1 MKHTTVKTLGAAAV
15 GAALAATGAGS
26 AHALG
31 EELVAGTTGQVVKA
45 VPLGEVAGGL
55 TGNGG
60 NAAAGLQEVTKPLNG
75 TTDANSLLGG
85 QGDVLNQATS
95 GLLGGLPAGAL
106 KGGLLG

>member
-1 MKHTTVKTLGAAAV
+1 MKHTTVKTLGAVAA

-45 VPLGEVAGGL
+45 VPLGDVAGGL
-55 TGNGG
+55 TGD

-85 QGDVLNQATS
+85 NGDVLNQATS

-106 KGGLLG
+106 GGGLL